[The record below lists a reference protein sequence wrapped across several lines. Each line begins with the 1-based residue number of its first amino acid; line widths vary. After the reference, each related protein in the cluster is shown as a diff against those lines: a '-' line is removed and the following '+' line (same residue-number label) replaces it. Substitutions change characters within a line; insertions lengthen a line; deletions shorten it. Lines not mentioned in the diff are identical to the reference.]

1 MFYNYL
7 LKKNSKL
14 ILKENFNLISVEIMI
29 FINSINVKLIM
40 QISNNKKVL
49 ESFNLRSGNKT

>member
-1 MFYNYL
+1 MFYNDL